1 MSQFPN
7 GIHPDERRM
16 MALGL
21 AVECTESKQDHALTR
36 QAAESFDAFLRGE
49 AQVVRTLAIVPKG

>member
-1 MSQFPN
+1 MSLFPN

-21 AVECTESKQDHALTR
+21 AVECTSDKQDPKLTKE
-36 QAAESFDAFLRGE
+36 AAESFDAFLRGE
-49 AQVVRTLAIVPKG
+49 AAVARNLSLVPKG